1 MRVGGLLFKLPLMA
15 ALLLMLA
22 GCDNLSTDE
31 ITPENLMGFFLKT
44 LCRSQDNCGVRE
56 PI

>member
-1 MRVGGLLFKLPLMA
+1 MA